1 MQWTTGDRSDGFR
14 GLYGFEALAGINTG
28 DRINFITIPGS
39 RSSSI
44 INIDTT
50 SNIGIPGTWMFK
62 LGTGIHLI
70 VIMPLPYAAY
80 LKEVIFN
87 W

>member
-1 MQWTTGDRSDGFR
+1 MQWTIGDWSYEFR
-14 GLYGFEALAGINTG
+14 ELYGSKALAGINAG

-39 RSSSI
+39 RTSSI
-44 INIDTT
+44 IDIDTT